1 MDRWTALDI
10 EGELLTR
17 RRMIAYG
24 RRFARAGRGAWYSFA
39 IEVVW
44 QFLVQATR
52 FRVRGS
58 HHIPKTG
65 GVLVASNHLSFAD
78 PATLTAFCL
87 AAGRVP
93 RYLAKASLWKLPVLG
108 AVMRSGRH
116 IPVYRGAATA
126 AEAYRDLVASVRA
139 GDCVAIIPE
148 GPFSNDPDG
157 WQIDPDALERALAE
171 HGDDVAAVLAT
182 HTFGT
187 PIQVYPLYEN
197 ALRAHTHQSP
207 ATNHAQSAK
216 LYAEYAEIA
225 SSNEAAWSH
234 GTPPADFSTISTV
247 GGKNRMI
254 CHPCERSLP
263 VRKR

>member
-1 MDRWTALDI
+1 MTVMTDRWTALHL

-17 RRMIAYG
+17 RQMIAYG

-44 QFLVQATR
+44 QFLVQTTR

-58 HHIPKTG
+58 HHIPKSG

-108 AVMRSGRH
+108 RVMRSGRH

-139 GDCVAIIPE
+139 GECVAVFPE
-148 GPFSNDPDG
+148 GTFSKDPDG
-157 WQIDPDALERALAE
+157 WPMRGKTGIVRAALETGAPVIPVANWGTHHLLPSTARFPHGVPRKTVDLVAGPPVDLSDLLGRPLTREVLEEATARIMAAVTALLVSIRGE
-171 HGDDVAAVLAT
+171 EPSVAA
-182 HTFGT
+182 
-187 PIQVYPLYEN
+187 
-197 ALRAHTHQSP
+197 
-207 ATNHAQSAK
+207 
-216 LYAEYAEIA
+216 
-225 SSNEAAWSH
+225 
-234 GTPPADFSTISTV
+234 
-247 GGKNRMI
+247 
-254 CHPCERSLP
+254 
-263 VRKR
+263 

>member
-1 MDRWTALDI
+1 MTVMDRWTPLDT

-17 RRMIAYG
+17 RQMIAYG

-44 QFLVQATR
+44 QFLVQTTR

-58 HHIPKTG
+58 HHIPKSG

-108 AVMRSGRH
+108 RVMRSGRH

-126 AEAYRDLVASVRA
+126 AEAYRDLVASVRD
-139 GDCVAIIPE
+139 GECVAVFPE
-148 GPFSNDPDG
+148 GTFSNDPAG
-157 WQIDPDALERALAE
+157 WPMRGKTGIVRAALETGAPVIPVANWGTHHLLPSTAWFPRGLPRKTVELVAGPPVDLSDLRDRPLGREVLEEATARIMGAITE
-171 HGDDVAAVLAT
+171 LLVSLRGERPPVAA
-182 HTFGT
+182 
-187 PIQVYPLYEN
+187 
-197 ALRAHTHQSP
+197 
-207 ATNHAQSAK
+207 
-216 LYAEYAEIA
+216 
-225 SSNEAAWSH
+225 
-234 GTPPADFSTISTV
+234 
-247 GGKNRMI
+247 
-254 CHPCERSLP
+254 
-263 VRKR
+263 

>member
-1 MDRWTALDI
+1 MDRWTALDT

-17 RRMIAYG
+17 RQMFAYG

-44 QFLVQATR
+44 QFLVQTAR

-78 PATLTAFCL
+78 PTTLTAFCL

-93 RYLAKASLWKLPVLG
+93 RYLAKASLWKLPVVG
-108 AVMRSGRH
+108 RVMRSGRH

-139 GDCVAIIPE
+139 GECVAIFPE
-148 GPFSNDPDG
+148 GTFSNDPDG
-157 WQIDPDALERALAE
+157 WPMRGKTGVVRAALETGAPVIPVANWGTHHLLPPTAKVPRVLPRKTVELVAGPPVDLSDLVGRELTREVLEEATARIMGEVTALLE
-171 HGDDVAAVLAT
+171 SIRGEKRPAAA
-182 HTFGT
+182 
-187 PIQVYPLYEN
+187 
-197 ALRAHTHQSP
+197 
-207 ATNHAQSAK
+207 
-216 LYAEYAEIA
+216 
-225 SSNEAAWSH
+225 
-234 GTPPADFSTISTV
+234 
-247 GGKNRMI
+247 
-254 CHPCERSLP
+254 
-263 VRKR
+263 

>member
-1 MDRWTALDI
+1 MTLMDRWTALDT

-44 QFLVQATR
+44 QFLVQTTR
-52 FRVRGS
+52 FRVRGA
-58 HHIPKTG
+58 HHIPKSG

-108 AVMRSGRH
+108 RVMRSGRH

-126 AEAYRDLVASVRA
+126 AEAYRDLVASVRD
-139 GDCVAIIPE
+139 GECVAVFPE
-148 GPFSNDPDG
+148 GTFSKDPDG
-157 WQIDPDALERALAE
+157 WPMRGKTGIVRAALETGAPVIPVANWGTHHLLPSTAWFPRGVPRKTVELVAGPPVDLSDLRDRPLTREVLEEATARIMTAVTALLE
-171 HGDDVAAVLAT
+171 TIRGEERPVAA
-182 HTFGT
+182 
-187 PIQVYPLYEN
+187 
-197 ALRAHTHQSP
+197 
-207 ATNHAQSAK
+207 
-216 LYAEYAEIA
+216 
-225 SSNEAAWSH
+225 
-234 GTPPADFSTISTV
+234 
-247 GGKNRMI
+247 
-254 CHPCERSLP
+254 
-263 VRKR
+263 

>member
-1 MDRWTALDI
+1 MDRWTALDT

-44 QFLVQATR
+44 QFLVQTTR

-58 HHIPKTG
+58 HHIPKSG

-108 AVMRSGRH
+108 RVMRSGRH

-126 AEAYRDLVASVRA
+126 AEAYRDLVASVRD
-139 GDCVAIIPE
+139 GECVAVFPE
-148 GPFSNDPDG
+148 GTFSKDPDG
-157 WQIDPDALERALAE
+157 WPMRGKTGIVRAALETGAPVIPVANWGTHHLLPSTAWFPRGVPRKTVELVAGPPVDLSDLRDRPLTREVLEEATARIMTAVTALLE
-171 HGDDVAAVLAT
+171 TIRGEERPVAA
-182 HTFGT
+182 
-187 PIQVYPLYEN
+187 
-197 ALRAHTHQSP
+197 
-207 ATNHAQSAK
+207 
-216 LYAEYAEIA
+216 
-225 SSNEAAWSH
+225 
-234 GTPPADFSTISTV
+234 
-247 GGKNRMI
+247 
-254 CHPCERSLP
+254 
-263 VRKR
+263 